1 MKWHIC
7 FSVNE
12 NCYNFYESYGEICV
26 LCGCCSKDLK
36 KRTESRLALYK
47 RQLDRVENFDN
58 WFEDPK
64 IKAIQEKNIK
74 IDTKIYKRRI
84 RYYEKRLREWDE

>member
-1 MKWHIC
+1 MSVHIC

-12 NCYNFYESYGEICV
+12 NCYNPIETYGEICV
-26 LCGCCSKDLK
+26 GCGCCSKDPK
-36 KRTESRLALYK
+36 ERTEARLALYK
-47 RQLDRVENFDN
+47 RQLERVENFDN

-74 IDTKIYKRRI
+74 IDKKMYKKRI
-84 RYYEKRLREWDE
+84 RYYQKRLEELK